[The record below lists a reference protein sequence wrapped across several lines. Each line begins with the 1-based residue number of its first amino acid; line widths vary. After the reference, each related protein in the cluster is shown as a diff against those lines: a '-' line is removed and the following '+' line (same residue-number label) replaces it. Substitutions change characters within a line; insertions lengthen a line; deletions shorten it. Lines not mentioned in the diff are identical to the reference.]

1 MPSINACLEIV
12 YAGETGQTEWK
23 TFLTPAAI
31 GQSEPTESGS
41 EFFPVSYLFHAG
53 QVADAEGNPP
63 AAGAVNLFAAALRQQ
78 PLALPAPGDRL
89 RHTMNPPNYE
99 QKRQSRADREA
110 REAARLKL
118 TVRGVARVLG
128 GRYLDAES
136 EHAGHTI
143 ELAPTVHLW
152 ARRDWRKRD
161 AIHWGVRCPLVSLSN
176 VPSVRTA
183 VARPVAAIAA
193 DVRRRLIPAAH
204 AACRS
209 APAMTNGTMRR
220 DSASRTTN
228 CSAVPGAAKSPPRCA
243 CTRGTAC

>member
-1 MPSINACLEIV
+1 MNAI
-12 YAGETGQTEWK
+12 
-23 TFLTPAAI
+23 
-31 GQSEPTESGS
+31 
-41 EFFPVSYLFHAG
+41 
-53 QVADAEGNPP
+53 D
-63 AAGAVNLFAAALRQQ
+63 
-78 PLALPAPGDRL
+78 
-89 RHTMNPPNYE
+89 YE
-99 QKRQSRADREA
+99 REREA
-110 REAARLKL
+110 RAAREVRKAARLKL

-161 AIHWGVRCPLVSLSN
+161 AIHWGARCPQVSLSN

-183 VARPVAAIAA
+183 VDRPVAAIAA

-209 APAMTNGTMRR
+209 ALSAAAVAKDHEQARQARLAELAAILGPLRSGHDQWHYADGFRIAHDELLGRSWSGEISAEVRVHSWHCLQMIARLVAEDARVWAASHPAEPE
-220 DSASRTTN
+220 A
-228 CSAVPGAAKSPPRCA
+228 
-243 CTRGTAC
+243 